1 MSYKNSPVGP
11 GSRFAQFKLVLLGE
25 TAVGKSSVVHRFVK
39 NTFDDMRES
48 TIGAAFLT
56 QSVTLPEN
64 NTTIKFEIWDTA
76 GQERYKTLA
85 PMYYRNA
92 HAALCVYDITS
103 RSSFIK
109 AQEWIDELSKQA
121 PEGIIIYLAG
131 NKLDLAENR
140 EVEAYEVEQYA
151 EQVSKEG
158 TKILSGECSA
168 KSSDGVSDIFY
179 GIARQL
185 PLEEAIHGSNRSRQA
200 GGRRSGGLDLS
211 APANTSQQNSCC

>member
-1 MSYKNSPVGP
+1 MSYKNGPVGP
-11 GSRFAQFKLVLLGE
+11 GNRFAQFKLVLLGE

-109 AQEWIDELSKQA
+109 AQEWINELSKQA

-140 EVEAYEVEQYA
+140 EVEAYEVEQYVD
-151 EQVSKEG
+151 QVRKEG
-158 TKILSGECSA
+158 TNILNGECSA
-168 KSSDGVSDIFY
+168 KSSEGVCDIFY
-179 GIARQL
+179 RIAREL
-185 PLEEAIHGSNRSRQA
+185 PVEEAIHGSNRSRQA

-211 APANTSQQNSCC
+211 TPANTSQQNSCC

>member
-109 AQEWIDELSKQA
+109 AQEWINELSKQA